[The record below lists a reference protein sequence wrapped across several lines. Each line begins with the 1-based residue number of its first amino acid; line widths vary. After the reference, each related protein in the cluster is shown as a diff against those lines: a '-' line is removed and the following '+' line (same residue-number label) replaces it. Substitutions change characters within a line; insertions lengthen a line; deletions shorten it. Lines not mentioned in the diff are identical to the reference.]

1 MSLLIPIFKFVRHH
15 LPYASVPVLLAA
27 VGGCA
32 LAPKVPVAA
41 FEKGDLARPAM
52 QFDADRLDAA
62 FNDHIYFSKE
72 GASGGRSV
80 GGGGCGC
87 N

>member
-1 MSLLIPIFKFVRHH
+1 MSAPTLT
-15 LPYASVPVLLAA
+15 VLLRCLFCASMAA
-27 VGGCA
+27 VLVVLCGCA
-32 LAPKVPVAA
+32 LAPKVLVTA